1 MSVSGISSTTDVT
14 QTDWQ
19 STLSQRQQYFN
30 VLSQALQSGNLTEAQ
45 SAYSSLEQLGPTS
58 SQSSTSTSSSN
69 GTSTSSLGS
78 DFSALGK
85 ALQSGD
91 LAGAQK
97 AFAQVQQDMK
107 TTGAGHHHHHHH
119 QSQAAASS
127 TTTQDTSGTTSSTST
142 SGNSVNLFA

>member
-1 MSVSGISSTTDVT
+1 MSVSGISSTTDAT

-30 VLSQALQSGNLTEAQ
+30 ALDQALQSGNLTAAQ
-45 SAYSSLEQLGPTS
+45 SAYSSLQQLAPTG

-97 AFAQVQQDMK
+97 AFAQVQQDMQ
-107 TTGAGHHHHHHH
+107 TTRTGHHHHHHH
-119 QSQAAASS
+119 QSQAATGS
-127 TTTQDTSGTTSSTST
+127 TATRDTSGTTSSTST